1 MTEQERDRVR
11 IICDKISQ
19 RIEEKHI
26 GCFYG
31 SDAPLFFIST
41 EYPGLWLEHVY
52 DAVFYAK
59 LSGKLLP
66 ERLAIAKNTI
76 QFFMD
81 NQTAEG
87 QYPCYY
93 RDPARAVNWQGEFMG
108 YSHIQE
114 CVSFPALCLEVC
126 RMAKDPCLTEQVYES
141 AKKWDGWLRKYRMT
155 RGQGLIEQFVG
166 YDTGHDWSGRIQ
178 GFSCPGSYE
187 RDGRSMNA
195 AILPQDDVVPVIAV
209 DMNANF
215 YGTQKALA
223 ALARLCGKEQEA
235 QEWEKQAAEVKQR
248 LFEVCYD
255 QEDAFFYDVDK
266 HGKKRKY
273 LSSTIFHL
281 FQEKVLDPDADG
293 ALIREIYTRHIKN
306 PEEFWT
312 AYPFPSMAVCDPSC
326 EGHKPGNCWGYFSQ
340 ALIALRCTR
349 WMDDYGFGQ
358 DFDYICR
365 KWLEA
370 WTRCFDDMKL
380 GQELDP
386 FTGEP
391 SQCSEWY
398 SSCMLFYLYAAQR
411 LGISDTQ
418 NRK

>member
-1 MTEQERDRVR
+1 MTEQEKNQVK
-11 IICDKISQ
+11 IICDTISQ

-26 GCFYG
+26 GCFSG
-31 SDAPLFFIST
+31 TDVPLFFISM

-59 LSGKLLP
+59 LSKELLP
-66 ERLAIAKNTI
+66 SRVAIARNTI
-76 QFFMD
+76 QLFMEH
-81 NQTAEG
+81 QTAEG
-87 QYPCYY
+87 QYPCYFWDY
-93 RDPARAVNWQGEFMG
+93 ARAGCKPEEVLG
-108 YSHIQE
+108 YSQIQE

-126 RMAKDPCLTEQVYES
+126 QMVNDQRLTEQVYES
-141 AKKWDGWLRKYRMT
+141 AQKWDNWLRKYRMT
-155 RGQGLIEQFVG
+155 MGLGLVEQFVG
-166 YDTGHDWSGRIQ
+166 YDTGHDWSGRAK
-178 GFSCPGSYE
+178 GFSCQGLYE
-187 RDGRSMNA
+187 VDGKPVNA
-195 AILPQDDVVPVIAV
+195 AVLPEDDVVPVIAV

-235 QEWEKQAAEVKQR
+235 LEWEKKAVEVKQK
-248 LFEVCYD
+248 LFEICYD
-255 QEDAFFYDVDK
+255 KADVFFYDVDK

-281 FQEKVLDPDADG
+281 FQEKVLDLETDKE
-293 ALIREIYTRHIKN
+293 LICEIYRRHIKN
-306 PEEFWT
+306 PKEFWT
-312 AYPFPSMAVCDPSC
+312 PYPFPSMAVSDPSC
-326 EGHKPGNCWGYFSQ
+326 EGHRQANCWGYYSQ

-349 WMDDYGFGQ
+349 WMDDYGFQ
-358 DFDYICR
+358 KDFDDICI

-386 FTGEP
+386 ITGEP
-391 SQCSEWY
+391 SKCSEWY

-411 LGISDTQ
+411 MGIYFMPD
-418 NRK
+418 K